1 MTKNSSSIG
10 PTIPVY
16 KLNCL
21 FFISHLYYFFKTK
34 PVLKL
39 VTTSKKYQIRR
50 ALDLLSRMRT
60 SLKGRIRIKRSF
72 TSTYPEDRITAKKQC
87 FGSIFIEP
95 GSRQQTQSGPGSR
108 KRLNPDPICFLKLP
122 GTN

>member
-10 PTIPVY
+10 PTILVY
-16 KLNCL
+16 KLKGL
-21 FFISHLYYFFKTK
+21 FFISHLYYFLKTK

-72 TSTYPEDRITAKKQC
+72 TATYPEDRITAKKQC